1 MKGTAIWRYINGFII
16 ITLLFLL
23 LLQGGRWISYHID
36 DLHPENTR
44 NQLPMLSSLERK
56 SLAELYEEALQIL
69 DIQLESDITN
79 AAQNSDDLQW
89 QGEEDADSM
98 DSNDSTA
105 YRSEV
110 VPEVGGMVQEVP
122 GRMESGD
129 LCTVHSDLSENILN
143 EDSIL
148 TKQLTQ
154 VHRLPAPLITCL
166 DVDNLVHRCIHK
178 SAAMLMDYEADTG
191 RKTERVPILLDLLSR
206 KRGNNIIDI

>member
-1 MKGTAIWRYINGFII
+1 M
-16 ITLLFLL
+16 LLLFFLL

-69 DIQLESDITN
+69 DVPIDDTQKNNDVQLESDITN
-79 AAQNSDDLQW
+79 VAQNSDDLQW

-122 GRMESGD
+122 CRMESGD

-206 KRGNNIIDI
+206 KQGNNIIDI